1 MVCFVD
7 RIVIYIL
14 SENCKDYSVFAKLI
28 HSLLLSFQVY
38 SLSQTNPCA
47 LHLPDSL
54 VSWLPVELANG
65 KAPDVMIMKVFGTSP
80 ISAFHLQH
88 YSSFWYELSPMTP
101 TLIGFLYLSLYV
113 LSFSTPR
120 ELTASYYC
128 YLRVPH
134 HPYTVPDLS
143 MSFKC
148 YLTGNLIIWT
158 ILSEFVYF
166 QDIDL

>member
-1 MVCFVD
+1 MQGLF
-7 RIVIYIL
+7 IL
-14 SENCKDYSVFAKLI
+14 CSYHCKSTLCPRLTLVHCIAQT
-28 HSLLLSFQVY
+28 HLLVGFQLSWPMGRHQ
-38 SLSQTNPCA
+38 
-47 LHLPDSL
+47 HI
-54 VSWLPVELANG
+54 
-65 KAPDVMIMKVFGTSP
+65 MIMKVFGTSP

-88 YSSFWYELSPMTP
+88 YSSFWYELSSMTP

-134 HPYTVPDLS
+134 HPYIVPDLS

-148 YLTGNLIIWT
+148 YFTGNLIIWI
-158 ILSEFVYF
+158 ILSEFCLLPRHWPINLNDSALNES
-166 QDIDL
+166 Q